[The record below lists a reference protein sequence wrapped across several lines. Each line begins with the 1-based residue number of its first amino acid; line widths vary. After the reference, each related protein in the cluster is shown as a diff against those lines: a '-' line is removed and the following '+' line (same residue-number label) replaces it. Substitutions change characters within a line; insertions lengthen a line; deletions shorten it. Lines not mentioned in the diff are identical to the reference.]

1 MPLGDE
7 FRSLTTKARAN
18 SFNKNNSS
26 NSDRL

>member
-1 MPLGDE
+1 MPLGDG

-18 SFNKNNSS
+18 SLNKNNSS